1 MLGNHRRLNTQ
12 THGLR
17 VVNGDLPTEAGIQE
31 VVTKMTKSKESHVDC
46 RFLKEVEET

>member
-1 MLGNHRRLNTQ
+1 MLGNHRKLTTQ
-12 THGLR
+12 THGPR

-31 VVTKMTKSKESHVDC
+31 LVTKLTKSRESHVDC